1 MNTKTILITGAAG
14 YVGSMLVQQF
24 AKRDDVAK
32 IIGIDKEPMPEML
45 EGIHKLVYLE
55 TNTSD
60 GGWQDVA
67 EAAEPEV
74 VIHTAWQI
82 REIYG
87 DRELT
92 WKWNIDGSDEVFN
105 FAFDHGSVKKLIHFS
120 TVASYGAFATNTM
133 EQRFTEE
140 DPFRETDYLY
150 AEEKRI
156 SEAHLFQKYQLAEAE
171 RPDISV
177 AILRPA
183 AITGPRGRFM
193 RIRFGLQSALSG
205 QLKDTFAY
213 RVVSLLVSRIPA
225 TPKWLRQFIHED
237 DVVGIVERLAFG
249 PSVGAYE
256 VFNIC
261 PPGDPV
267 LAPDMARAVGK
278 KVMPIAPW
286 VMRLGNFFA
295 WHLTRGKIPTGKG
308 AWKSYSYPIAVDG
321 SKVTKKLEYTYQ
333 YPSYDAFYY
342 TDGEY
347 EYSVPPAS
355 RRPRSVSFEKASDAR
370 RGNDD
375 EVGVSKHTAD
385 ESEGTRND
393 AGETFQER
401 QP

>member
-14 YVGSMLVQQF
+14 YVGSMLIQKF
-24 AKRDDVAK
+24 AERPDVEK

-45 EGIHKLVYLE
+45 EGVHKLVYLE
-55 TNTSD
+55 TNTAD

-74 VIHTAWQI
+74 IIHTAWQI

-87 DRELT
+87 NRELS

-105 FAFDHGSVKKLIHFS
+105 FAFDHSFVKKLIHFS
-120 TVASYGAFATNTM
+120 TVASYGAFASNTM

-193 RIRFGLQSALSG
+193 RIRFGLQAALSG
-205 QLKDTFAY
+205 QLKDSFIY
-213 RVVSLLVSRIPA
+213 RLISLMTSFVPV

-237 DVVGIVERLAFG
+237 DVVGIVERLSFG
-249 PSVGAYE
+249 ESAGAYE
-256 VFNIC
+256 IFNIC
-261 PPGDPV
+261 PPGDV
-267 LAPDMARAVGK
+267 VRGKDMARAVGK
-278 KVMPIAPW
+278 KAITIQPW
-286 VMRLGNFFA
+286 MARIPFFIL
-295 WHLTRGKIPTGKG
+295 WHISRGKVPTARGSWKG
-308 AWKSYSYPIAVDG
+308 YSYPIAVDG
-321 SKVTKKLEYTYQ
+321 SKVTRVLGYTYQ
-333 YPSYDAFYY
+333 HSPFDAFYY
-342 TDGEY
+342 TDGVY
-347 EYSVPPAS
+347 EYSVPPAA
-355 RRPRSVSFEKASDAR
+355 RRPK
-370 RGNDD
+370 
-375 EVGVSKHTAD
+375 
-385 ESEGTRND
+385 
-393 AGETFQER
+393 
-401 QP
+401 P